1 MTLNSREK
9 LNGIFAGIAVGIAAM
24 FGAASQ
30 SWVVFIL
37 VAAGLLAVFIG
48 TSQIRLTNVR
58 SRKKRK

>member
-9 LNGIFAGIAVGIAAM
+9 LNGIFAGAAIGIAAM

-30 SWVVFIL
+30 SWIIFIL
-37 VAAGLLAVFIG
+37 VTAGLLAMFIG

-58 SRKKRK
+58 SRKKRR